1 MAKTNRVVS
10 QKVQKI
16 EFQTTEIKRL
26 EKENAEK
33 KELSGKLAAL
43 EIEFKKLE
51 KKYEEQI
58 D

>member
-1 MAKTNRVVS
+1 MAKTNRIVS

-16 EFQTTEIKRL
+16 EFQTTEIKRM
-26 EKENAEK
+26 EKEIAEK
-33 KELSGKLAAL
+33 KELSGKMAAL
-43 EIEFKKLE
+43 EKRYGALE